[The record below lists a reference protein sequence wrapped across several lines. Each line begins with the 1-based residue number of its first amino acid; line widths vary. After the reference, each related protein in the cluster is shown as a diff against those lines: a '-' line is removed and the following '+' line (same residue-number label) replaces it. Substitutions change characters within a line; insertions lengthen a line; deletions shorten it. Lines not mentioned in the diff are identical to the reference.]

1 MRARIALGYAANL
14 SVRLGFNP
22 QAAKIT
28 EWLRPASFN
37 ISTDEFLP
45 SEIFQITNA
54 LRPVQIFKS
63 RQVCGSGVYVQGNPK
78 TPARSF

>member
-1 MRARIALGYAANL
+1 MRTRIALGYAANL
-14 SVRLGFNP
+14 SVRLGFDP

-45 SEIFQITNA
+45 SEIFQITEDA
-54 LRPVQIFKS
+54 DPCEAKD
-63 RQVCGSGVYVQGNPK
+63 G
-78 TPARSF
+78 